1 MRDRSRGQSRS
12 GGTNEAKRTPGLWGG
27 ELRRGECTSRLRLR
41 AGLWGEH
48 SVKLLRGGA
57 GNHFLCAHK
66 TPADKGGGNS
76 CFKTTRRKK
85 PGEKAQPTKAAGRG
99 KGHVGSSTERS
110 RATASPLHQ
119 QRGLPLHLALRQPGR
134 MCFLRGLVCLNLSV
148 ILFPL
153 QFLLHAT

>member
-1 MRDRSRGQSRS
+1 MLQNYPKEEAWRKSTANKSC
-12 GGTNEAKRTPGLWGG
+12 GTRQ
-27 ELRRGECTSRLRLR
+27 RQRGEQ
-41 AGLWGEH
+41 H
-48 SVKLLRGGA
+48 RG
-57 GNHFLCAHK
+57 
-66 TPADKGGGNS
+66 
-76 CFKTTRRKK
+76 
-85 PGEKAQPTKAAGRG
+85 
-99 KGHVGSSTERS
+99 S